1 MFEWLMD
8 FGVECNQQCTINP
21 GNQSASIFYVPRF
34 SASNEPAGF
43 DGNVFFC
50 RIGGRWWVGGGGEK
64 GVKVL
69 MQVSRFLLRPK
80 APDSGFGSTSHVF

>member
-1 MFEWLMD
+1 MWSAISSAQSILGINLHPSSTSLGFQHPMSLQGLM
-8 FGVECNQQCTINP
+8 GMC
-21 GNQSASIFYVPRF
+21 F
-34 SASNEPAGF
+34 SAGLGE
-43 DGNVFFC
+43 DG
-50 RIGGRWWVGGGGEK
+50 GWEGGEK